1 MDSAPTHEPTSQHFA
16 SPLTRYLAA
25 TRPAFLSV
33 TLVGCLLG
41 LVTAHADGIALDP
54 VRAVLTV
61 LLALIAHAGG
71 NVINDYHDAINGT
84 DDANTDRLYP
94 FTGGSRFIQNGVF
107 TPRRTAVFGY
117 GLLAAVVPV
126 GLWLSVASGPELIA
140 IGLAGLLLGWAYS
153 APPLQL
159 VARGLGEVVIV
170 ACWLLVVLGTDYVQR
185 GQLDWTPVAAG
196 LSYALLIANLLYI
209 NQFPDRAAD
218 ALAGKHTLVVR
229 LGPDIARWGYCVIAI
244 LAYGWLL
251 YAIGRGDLP
260 LASAVAASTGVFS
273 LIALRGLIRHAG
285 QPERLAP
292 AIKLTIVAATL
303 HGLLL
308 SAALGFG

>member
-1 MDSAPTHEPTSQHFA
+1 MDSAPPYEPTPQRLT
-16 SPLTRYLAA
+16 SPLKRYLAA

-41 LVTAHADGIALDP
+41 LATAHADGIALDSL
-54 VRAVLTV
+54 RAAVTV

-71 NVINDYHDAINGT
+71 NVVNDYHDALNGT
-84 DDANTDRLYP
+84 DDANTQRLYP

-126 GLWLSVASGPELIA
+126 GLWLSVASGPGLIA

-159 VARGLGEVVIV
+159 VARGLGEVVIA

-185 GQLDWTPVAAG
+185 GQLGWTPVAAG
-196 LSYALLIANLLYI
+196 LSYALLVADLLYI
-209 NQFPDRAAD
+209 NQFPDRTAD
-218 ALAGKHTLVVR
+218 ALAGKRTLVVR
-229 LGPDIARWGYCVIAI
+229 LGPKTARWGYAVIAT

-251 YAIGRGDLP
+251 WWIMRGDLP
-260 LASAVAASTGVFS
+260 SASAIAVLTGVFS
-273 LIALRGLIRHAG
+273 LIALHGLIRRAAR
-285 QPERLAP
+285 PERLAP
-292 AIKLTIVAATL
+292 AIKLTIVAAVL

-308 SAALGFG
+308 AAALSFD